1 MAGCLRVGVGC
12 HAGGVTPVRA
22 VLPDFYCTLVDLS
35 EAVRSHRFDDFA
47 RRLGL
52 PLGPGELYRRYTEMV
67 TSEPGGRWRSWLCAV
82 PDVVAG
88 GGPPAARAVRRE
100 SAAGQFADAYA
111 DLRARAVIFPD
122 VPDAVRALAA
132 TSGSQWSPTPIMTT

>member
-1 MAGCLRVGVGC
+1 MMAGVPAGRRRLPCWWRDASSRGVAGLLLHAGRVGADGVAD
-12 HAGGVTPVRA
+12 AGSRRA
-22 VLPDFYCTLVDLS
+22 LPSL
-35 EAVRSHRFDDFA
+35 HRDGHQRA
-47 RRLGL
+47 
-52 PLGPGELYRRYTEMV
+52 
-67 TSEPGGRWRSWLCAV
+67 GGRWRSWLCAV